1 MKENSLSEYRKYW
14 KELNHFR
21 NILGLLHWDMEVN
34 LPEKASEERSEQ
46 ISLLASQSHEMLVG
60 KKLSDLISDLEVQL
74 NTYSLP
80 EKDILSV
87 KREIEILK
95 KDIDREKKLPLDLVK
110 EFSRVTSLGQSVWA
124 NARKKSSFSDFA
136 PVLSEIVKLSQQM
149 ADCYGYTTEK
159 YDALLEGYEEGTRA
173 ESLKKLFA
181 GLKNSIIPLVAE
193 AGEFS
198 SPFKK
203 PVSAEL
209 QKTFNEK
216 LPASLGLRSESSR
229 LDISAHPFSTS
240 LGRHDQRITTRYSE
254 TDPLSSIF
262 GVLHETGHALYEHG
276 LAGTEIYPSPA
287 AQAVSYGMHESQSRL
302 WENQVGR
309 SRAFWEYYY
318 PVMLKDYNI
327 YHYDLPFDEFFRY
340 VNSVSKSKIRV
351 EADQVT
357 YNLHIILRFE
367 IERELINGNLSVS
380 ELPNVWDQKMKE
392 YFSLEIEN
400 DAEGVLQD
408 VHWSCGSFGYFP
420 TYTLGNIY
428 SAQLFHKFNSS
439 NSGFWENLRTRGDVS
454 LLNSWLGRNV
464 YSHGRYFSPED
475 LIEKASGEKPDS
487 SYLVKYLKSKILE
500 QSE

>member
-46 ISLLASQSHEMLVG
+46 ISLLASQTHEMLVG
-60 KKLSDLISDLEVQL
+60 KKLSDLVSDLESQISV
-74 NTYSLP
+74 SDLP
-80 EKDILSV
+80 EKDFLAL
-87 KREIEILK
+87 KREMTILK
-95 KDIDREKKLPLDLVK
+95 KDIDREKKLPLALVK

-136 PVLSEIVKLSQQM
+136 PVLTEIVKLSQEM

-181 GLKNSIIPLVAE
+181 GLKNSIIPLVSE

-203 PVSAEL
+203 PVGAEL
-209 QKTFNEK
+209 QKVFNEK
-216 LPASLGLRSESSR
+216 LPASLGLRSESGR
-229 LDISAHPFSTS
+229 LDISSHPFSTS

-276 LAGTEIYPSPA
+276 LAGRENYPSPI

-309 SRAFWEYYY
+309 SRPFWEYYY

-380 ELPNVWDQKMKE
+380 DLPDVWDHKMKE

-428 SAQLFHKFNSS
+428 SAQLFHKFSAS

-454 LLNSWLGRNV
+454 LLNSWLEKNV
-464 YSHGRYFSPED
+464 YVHGRYFSPED
-475 LIEKASGEKPDS
+475 LIENAAGEKPDS